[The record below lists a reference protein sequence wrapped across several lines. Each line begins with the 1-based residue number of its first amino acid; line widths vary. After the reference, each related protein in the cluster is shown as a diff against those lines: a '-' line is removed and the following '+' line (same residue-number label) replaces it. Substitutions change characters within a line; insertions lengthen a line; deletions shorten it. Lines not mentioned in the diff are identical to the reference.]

1 MPDEL
6 LFSSLPNTSGPM
18 EFGTRKRNGERVSPG
33 FEDGITRVRCWM
45 PLEEFRDR
53 LKLPAPPQG
62 GILPRREGEAEKI
75 ARVTLR
81 LSEEERIRRS
91 MDGRTYL

>member
-1 MPDEL
+1 
-6 LFSSLPNTSGPM
+6 
-18 EFGTRKRNGERVSPG
+18 
-33 FEDGITRVRCWM
+33 M